1 MNKMNLAKKA
11 YELYSIENLNA
22 DEIAAKL
29 GVSRRTVF
37 NWMKNF
43 KWQKKKINLGEIQNT
58 FPTELQEFVM
68 KIMQKVS
75 SDMDNKR
82 KLSKEEL
89 YSIANITDILFKLEK
104 QNTKSHQKSDK
115 KTEPSK
121 GLPHELIRQIERDIL
136 GLDID

>member
-1 MNKMNLAKKA
+1 MNKTNLAKKA

-104 QNTKSHQKSDK
+104 QNTKPHQKPDK
-115 KTEPSK
+115 KPEPSK
-121 GLPHELIRQIERDIL
+121 GLPHELIKQIEREIL
-136 GLDID
+136 GLDLD

>member
-22 DEIAAKL
+22 DEIAVKL

-37 NWMKNF
+37 NWMKKYN
-43 KWQKKKINLGEIQNT
+43 WQKKKINLEEIQNT
-58 FPTELQEFVM
+58 FPAELQEFVM

-104 QNTKSHQKSDK
+104 QNTKPPQKPDK
-115 KTEPSK
+115 KPEPSK

-136 GLDID
+136 GIDLD